1 MGGNTPLGLQ
11 RLDDGLT
18 FLDRVVNFG
27 HGGGDDDIAAVSRV
41 ILSAWRMGT
50 PDVTKVPSV
59 RLKREMELFRSR
71 SPKSGVWSLILS
83 SMARP
88 PALPEINL

>member
-1 MGGNTPLGLQ
+1 
-11 RLDDGLT
+11 
-18 FLDRVVNFG
+18 
-27 HGGGDDDIAAVSRV
+27 
-41 ILSAWRMGT
+41 MGT